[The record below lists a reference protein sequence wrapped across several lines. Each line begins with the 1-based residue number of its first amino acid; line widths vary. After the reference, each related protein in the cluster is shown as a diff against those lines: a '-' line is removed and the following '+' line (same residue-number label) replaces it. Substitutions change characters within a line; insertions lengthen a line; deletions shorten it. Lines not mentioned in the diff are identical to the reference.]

1 MWLSNQKCMTRHTL
15 LNLHPNEY
23 SQGFH
28 YYQFTVKLD
37 TCVVSCNTLNDL
49 SNKVCVLNKTED
61 LYLSMF
67 NMIAGIN
74 KSKTLTKHISCEGIC
89 RLYGK
94 NVIHINGGIMINANV
109 STKNFMYVKKIM
121 FGILV
126 HVVVKTITCDEEEE
140 TKTIPTNFNE
150 KKTTCKKQNFSF
162 YLPFY

>member
-1 MWLSNQKCMTRHTL
+1 
-15 LNLHPNEY
+15 
-23 SQGFH
+23 
-28 YYQFTVKLD
+28 
-37 TCVVSCNTLNDL
+37 
-49 SNKVCVLNKTED
+49 
-61 LYLSMF
+61 
-67 NMIAGIN
+67 
-74 KSKTLTKHISCEGIC
+74 
-89 RLYGK
+89 
-94 NVIHINGGIMINANV
+94 MINANV